1 MLSRVSSHLMTPT
14 SNVGSP
20 SPFNVKGKAP
30 EASVAQP
37 PGTNPRDNAKTT
49 EQLQTMLVKYME
61 EKDQLKDQKFAIATG
76 QDGMDDL
83 DMDMV
88 EEKIELVTK
97 RILEIKTLL
106 TARAQIPSSSTPPAP
121 SRQSS
126 FQPPE
131 TRQSP
136 FQRLDAKPPSLFV
149 KSYPT
154 PTAVSSS
161 KAKHTTLDH
170 WNASRSN
177 GVPSDD
183 SDMPV
188 ARGPLQLNRAY
199 PSPAV
204 AGPSRP
210 TDRRPSP
217 PQDVPQGLDDFNITM
232 AEKDFHDLEEEPV
245 LVPPSTPPSASP
257 PRVATKM
264 FARQPQPLLAPANN
278 MQAILQDTGHLPD
291 EFHDIPFDEIFSS
304 PTSPTHNLPNPPLR
318 AESSPPKPIDP
329 PRLSAIAGPSRQP
342 METRSP
348 IKEAVPA
355 VPQHRVI
362 PLEVT
367 HPWSK
372 EVNQKLRQVFKLPN
386 FRKHQ
391 KEAIDETMAGKDVF
405 VLMPTGGG
413 KSLTYQLPAVC
424 SSGKTRGVTFVV
436 SPLISLIND
445 QTRHLISR
453 GIPAIAYTGDLTQ
466 RDKNVA
472 HEELSKREPITKVV
486 YVTPEMMSMGG
497 HIKSIL
503 RGLLQRKQLARFV
516 IDEAHC
522 VSQWGHDF
530 RADYLRLGE
539 LRRDYPGVP
548 IMALTATAQNKV
560 QEDIIRSLRIEGCVC
575 LRQSFNRP
583 NLHYE
588 VRPKTSSVIQE
599 IVAFV
604 RTQEARASGIVY
616 CNSRDNCENLAK
628 KLREDHGLRAYH
640 YHAGMTKENRRK
652 MQEGWQ
658 DHKFEIMVAT
668 IAFGMGI
675 DKPDVRY
682 VIHHHLPRSLE
693 GYYQETGRAGRDG
706 NPSTCILYYAFKD
719 GKKILGQIDQE
730 KDLTRDQKERQK
742 ASMQEVLRYCNNKVD
757 CRRSQVL
764 AFFNET
770 FDAANCHQGCDV
782 CLGRDRNV
790 FRTEDVTDDAV
801 TVIKMVQ
808 AFSNT
813 KITILNAAECFR
825 GFKGNSG
832 KRLNQNPY
840 FGAGQ
845 SWERNEG
852 ERLIQTLVIEG
863 ALEEYCVESKAGWT
877 NAYLRVGKEGYKY
890 LNGTA
895 RLKMDFREASPRKL
909 TTKPKQSAKRQSAKS
924 KSQSTLEKTTGSNP
938 IARKRSLQQIMAEE
952 AEFDNS
958 HWGDTDDE
966 YNPENDGDP
975 IIADGDE
982 TEMDDDVPL
991 KRRKSTEASKEKT
1004 PRSTRSKAREA
1015 IHDDDGESSVEQCFK
1030 ALEKM
1035 RNQSV
1040 TKNKTYPV
1048 LTDELLQMVAALMPA
1063 NEKRLREIEGMTPQ
1077 LIEAY
1082 STKILGICIKFRP
1095 ANQNPLN
1102 IAARKDARP
1111 PAAEP
1116 APVTVPR
1123 ANSTTM
1129 QRIKQYAYEPSS
1141 ASKTPITS
1149 SAVRRP
1155 SNTSSLKRQTLLF
1168 TTPSNATGNGG
1179 SATPTAAKRQNNV
1192 GSVRPVLAARG
1203 GNVIRKDKF

>member
-1 MLSRVSSHLMTPT
+1 MAELKPLSLA
-14 SNVGSP
+14 
-20 SPFNVKGKAP
+20 VK
-30 EASVAQP
+30 
-37 PGTNPRDNAKTT
+37 N
-49 EQLQTMLVKYME
+49 
-61 EKDQLKDQKFAIATG
+61 
-76 QDGMDDL
+76 
-83 DMDMV
+83 
-88 EEKIELVTK
+88 
-97 RILEIKTLL
+97 
-106 TARAQIPSSSTPPAP
+106 
-121 SRQSS
+121 
-126 FQPPE
+126 
-131 TRQSP
+131 
-136 FQRLDAKPPSLFV
+136 
-149 KSYPT
+149 YPT
-154 PTAVSSS
+154 PTTASSS
-161 KAKHTTLDH
+161 KVKLATPDH
-170 WNASRSN
+170 WNSNRSN
-177 GVPSDD
+177 GVPSDE

-188 ARGPLQLNRAY
+188 ARGLLQRNRTY
-199 PSPAV
+199 PSPTV

-210 TDRRPSP
+210 TSRRPSP
-217 PQDVPQGLDDFNITM
+217 LHDVPEDLHDFDIAM
-232 AEKDFHDLEEEPV
+232 AEKDFHDLDEEPV
-245 LVPPSTPPSASP
+245 LVPPSTPPAASP
-257 PRVATKM
+257 PRIAVRTS
-264 FARQPQPLLAPANN
+264 ARQPQPSLAPE
-278 MQAILQDTGHLPD
+278 AISQDTGHLPD
-291 EFHDIPFDEIFSS
+291 EFHDIPFSEIFSS
-304 PTSPTHNLPNPPLR
+304 PTSPTRNLLNAPLR
-318 AESSPPKPIDP
+318 VESSPPKPIDL
-329 PRLSAIAGPSRQP
+329 PRPSAIAGPSRQP
-342 METRSP
+342 METHSP
-348 IKEAVPA
+348 IKETVPA
-355 VPQHRVI
+355 VPRHRVI
-362 PLEVT
+362 PLEIT

-466 RDKNVA
+466 KDKNVA

-588 VRPKTSSVIQE
+588 VRPKTSAVIQE

-628 KLREDHGLRAYH
+628 KLREEHGLRAYH

-668 IAFGMGI
+668 TLSITICLDRLKGTIKKLVERGVTA
-675 DKPDVRY
+675 
-682 VIHHHLPRSLE
+682 IHRPAS
-693 GYYQETGRAGRDG
+693 Y
-706 NPSTCILYYAFKD
+706 
-719 GKKILGQIDQE
+719 KILGQIDQE

-770 FDAANCHQGCDV
+770 FDAANCNQGCDV

-790 FRTEDVTDDAV
+790 FRTEDVTEDAA

-808 AFSNT
+808 AFSNI

-825 GFKGNSG
+825 GYKGNSG
-832 KRLNQNPY
+832 KRLDQNPY

-890 LNGTA
+890 LNGAA
-895 RLKMDFREASPRKL
+895 RLKMDFREASPRKS
-909 TTKPKQSAKRQSAKS
+909 TTKFKQPSKRQSS
-924 KSQSTLEKTTGSNP
+924 KSQTMLGKTTSSNP
-938 IARKRSLQQIMAEE
+938 IARKRSLQQIMAAE

-966 YNPENDGDP
+966 YHPEEDGDP
-975 IIADGDE
+975 IIASADE
-982 TEMDDDVPL
+982 TEVDDGVPQ
-991 KRRKSTEASKEKT
+991 KRRKSTGASKEKT
-1004 PRSTRSKAREA
+1004 PRSTRSKAKA
-1015 IHDDDGESSVEQCFK
+1015 ATPDGGVESSVEQCFK

-1035 RNQSV
+1035 RNQS
-1040 TKNKTYPV
+1040 TARNKTYPV

-1082 STKILGICIKFRP
+1082 STKILGICIKFRS
-1095 ANQNPLN
+1095 ANQNTLN
-1102 IAARKDARP
+1102 TTATVVHKDVPRAAVV
-1111 PAAEP
+1111 P
-1116 APVTVPR
+1116 APVTLPR

-1129 QRIKQYAYEPSS
+1129 HRIKQYAYEPYS
-1141 ASKTPITS
+1141 APKSPIT

-1155 SNTSSLKRQTLLF
+1155 SSTSSLKRQTLLF
-1168 TTPSNATGNGG
+1168 STPSNVAG
-1179 SATPTAAKRQNNV
+1179 SGDTATPTAAKRQSNV
-1192 GSVRPVLAARG
+1192 STVRSVLTARG
-1203 GNVIRKDKF
+1203 GNVVRKDKF